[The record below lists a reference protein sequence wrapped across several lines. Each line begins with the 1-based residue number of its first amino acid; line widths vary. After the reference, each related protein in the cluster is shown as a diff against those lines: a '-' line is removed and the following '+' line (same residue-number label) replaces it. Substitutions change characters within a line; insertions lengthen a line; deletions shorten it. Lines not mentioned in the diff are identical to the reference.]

1 MMNFLL
7 WSRLLFW
14 TFVALLIIGAGL
26 WVAIIERNDRHQQ
39 HLAEQHLR
47 KRRTQR
53 YKNLNN

>member
-14 TFVALLIIGAGL
+14 SFVALLIIGAGV

-53 YKNLNN
+53 YN